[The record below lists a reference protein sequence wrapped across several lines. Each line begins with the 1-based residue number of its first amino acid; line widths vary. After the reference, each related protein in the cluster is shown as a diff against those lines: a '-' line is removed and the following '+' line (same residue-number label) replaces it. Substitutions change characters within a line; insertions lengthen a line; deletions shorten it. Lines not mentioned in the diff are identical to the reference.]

1 MIKKYL
7 IGLLFILFLQNSFA
21 QTLKDSVKYTLEPIT
36 ITATRLTEP
45 WIEIPLAVTPVAGLE
60 LNKKKGY
67 GLDEVLSIVPGVLTQ
82 SRYGNQDVRIAIRG
96 FGARGAG
103 ERSNAGTSRG
113 IRVILDGFP
122 ETEPD
127 GRTSFD
133 LIDLSSIERI
143 EVIRSNASTLWG
155 NAAGGIL
162 NLTSNTSFENPFAH
176 VQSSFGSFGYRKESM
191 NLGTFIG
198 NGRFFLSISNINS
211 DGWREHS
218 GSTRSFVNTG
228 IVSLLGERTTLGIF
242 LTGSSNLF
250 RIPGPLTQQQF
261 DNNPKQAQGDTLNY
275 KPTYLQRDERRFNR
289 LGRLGA
295 RLSHDLD
302 DNNGIT
308 FSIHVSPKYLQRSE
322 RNTFRD
328 FNRYHVG
335 GNITYQNRWVMDDKM
350 KNIFLLGTDE
360 AYQDGSI
367 LFYSLVDGTRGSS
380 LKTNKREGANSF
392 GIFGQDELMLNNFS
406 LVLGARFDD
415 VTYYNEDY
423 LNPKLSATK
432 SFSRITPKA
441 GITYRF
447 SQMHS
452 IYANLGGGIEIPA
465 GNETDPPSTFGQ
477 DTITSLNPLLEP
489 SRSTT
494 IEVGTKHIIA
504 FENNFLST
512 ITYDAA
518 FYYIDVKNDIIPYSG
533 GRFYFTAGKSRR
545 MGTEIGLTVQSTHG
559 ISLQCA
565 FTVTDNI
572 YSEYIIDSTYY
583 NKPGKYRNLKDNK
596 IAGIPGMMYKSTL
609 RYSPTFFA
617 NLFTEISIQGLSKY
631 YADDGNIL
639 SVPAYNNLNA
649 VIGIN
654 SIEIIAEKLSVNG
667 FFGVNN
673 ILDKSYAASAFIN
686 PDYDQAKL
694 NPIFLEPGLPRNFI
708 GSFDLRWNF

>member
-1 MIKKYL
+1 MIKNCL
-7 IGLLFILFLQNSFA
+7 MGFMVFLSLQNSFA
-21 QTLKDSVKYTLEPIT
+21 QTPKDSVQYTLQPIT
-36 ITATRLTEP
+36 ISATRLTEP
-45 WIEIPLAVTPVAGLE
+45 WIEIPLAVTPITGFDL
-60 LNKKKGY
+60 KQKKGY
-67 GLDEVLSIVPGVLTQ
+67 GLDEVLGIVPGVLTQ

-133 LIDLSSIERI
+133 LIDLAGIERI

-155 NAAGGIL
+155 NAAGGVL
-162 NLTSNTSFENPFAH
+162 NLSSNISFENPFAH
-176 VQSSFGSFGYRKESM
+176 LQLSFGSFGYRKEAI
-191 NLGTFIG
+191 NFGTFVG
-198 NGRFFLSISNINS
+198 NGRFFFSMSNTNF

-218 GSTRSFVNTG
+218 GSNRAFINTG
-228 IVSLLGERTTLGIF
+228 IVSPLGERTTLGVF

-261 DNNPKQAQGDTLNY
+261 DANPQQAQDDTSNY
-275 KPTYLQRDERRFNR
+275 KPTYVQRDERRFNR
-289 LGRLGA
+289 LGRLGV

-302 DNNGIT
+302 ENNGIT
-308 FSIHVSPKYLQRSE
+308 FSVYVSPKYLQRSE

-328 FNRYHVG
+328 FNRYHIG
-335 GNITYQNRWVMDDKM
+335 GNFTYQNRWVMNDKI

-360 AYQDGSI
+360 AYQDGAI
-367 LFYSLVDGTRGSS
+367 LFYSLVNGSRGGT

-392 GIFGQDELMLNNFS
+392 GIFLQDEFMLNNFS

-415 VTYYNEDY
+415 LTYYNEDY

-452 IYANLGGGIEIPA
+452 VYANLGGGIEIPA

-477 DTITSLNPLLEP
+477 DTLTSLNPLLEP
-489 SRSTT
+489 IRSITV
-494 IEVGTKHIIA
+494 EVGTKHIIV
-504 FENNFLST
+504 FENNFLRT
-512 ITYDAA
+512 LTYDAA
-518 FYYIDVKNDIIPYSG
+518 LYYIDVRNDIVPYNG
-533 GRFYFTAGKSRR
+533 GRFYFTAGRSRR
-545 MGTEIGLTVQSTHG
+545 MGAELGMTIQSTYG

-565 FTVTDNI
+565 FTLSDNI
-572 YSEYIIDSTYY
+572 YREYIIDSMYY
-583 NKPGKYRNLKDNK
+583 NNPGKYSDLKNNK
-596 IAGIPGMMYKSTL
+596 IAGIPEMMYKSTL
-609 RYSPTFFA
+609 RYSPTFFT
-617 NLFTEISIQGLSKY
+617 NLFAEMSIQGLSKY
-631 YADDGNIL
+631 YADDVNSL
-639 SVPAYNNLNA
+639 SVPAYNILSS

-654 SIEIIAEKLSVNG
+654 AIEIFKDKLLING
-667 FFGVNN
+667 FIGVNN
-673 ILDKSYAASAFIN
+673 VFDKSYAASAFIN
-686 PDYDQAKL
+686 PDYDQLKQ

-708 GSFDLRWNF
+708 GSLELRWDI

>member
-1 MIKKYL
+1 MIKKCL
-7 IGLLFILFLQNSFA
+7 IGLLSILFLQNSFA
-21 QTLKDSVKYTLEPIT
+21 QTLQDSVKYTLQPIT
-36 ITATRLTEP
+36 ISATRLTEP

-60 LNKKKGY
+60 LKQKKGY
-67 GLDEVLSIVPGVLTQ
+67 GLDEVLGIVPGVLTQ

-133 LIDLSSIERI
+133 LIDLASVERI

-162 NLTSNTSFENPFAH
+162 TLTSNTSFESPFADI
-176 VQSSFGSFGYRKESM
+176 QSSFGSFGYRKEAM
-191 NLGTFIG
+191 NIGTFVET
-198 NGRFFLSISNINS
+198 GRFFFSMSNTNF

-218 GSTRSFVNTG
+218 GSTRSFINAG
-228 IVSLLGERTTLGIF
+228 IVSSLGEQTTLGVF

-261 DNNPKQAQGDTLNY
+261 DANPKQAQGDTNNY
-275 KPTYLQRDERRFNR
+275 KPTYVQRDERRFNR
-289 LGRLGA
+289 LGRLGI

-302 DNNGIT
+302 DNNGIS
-308 FSIHVSPKYLQRSE
+308 FSVHASPKYLQRSE

-335 GNITYQNRWVMDDKM
+335 GNFTYQNRWTMSEEI

-360 AYQDGSI
+360 AYQDGAI
-367 LFYSLVDGTRGSS
+367 LFYNLVNGGRGNTV
-380 LKTNKREGANSF
+380 KTDKREGANSF
-392 GIFGQDELMLNNFS
+392 GIFAQNELMMSDVNI
-406 LVLGARFDD
+406 VLGARFDD
-415 VTYYNEDY
+415 VTYYSEDY
-423 LNPKLSATK
+423 LSPKLNATK
-432 SFSRITPKA
+432 SFSRVTPKA

-447 SQMHS
+447 SPMHS
-452 IYANLGGGIEIPA
+452 VYANLGGGIEIPA

-477 DTITSLNPLLEP
+477 DTLTSLNPLLEP
-489 SRSTT
+489 IRSTT
-494 IEVGTKHIIA
+494 IEVGTKHIIVV
-504 FENNFLST
+504 ENDILSAL
-512 ITYDAA
+512 TYDAA
-518 FYYIDVKNDIIPYSG
+518 FYYIDVRNDIVPYSG
-533 GRFYFTAGKSRR
+533 GKFYFTAGKARR
-545 MGTEIGLTVQSTHG
+545 IGGELGLTIQSPYG
-559 ISLQCA
+559 ITVQCA
-565 FTVTDNI
+565 FTLSDNV
-572 YSEYIIDSTYY
+572 YQEYMIDSMYY
-583 NKPGKYRNLKDNK
+583 KNPGKYRDLKNNK
-596 IAGIPGMMYKSTL
+596 IAGIPGMMYKSSL
-609 RYSPTFFA
+609 RYSPTFFT
-617 NLFTEISIQGLSKY
+617 NLFAEISIQGLSRY
-631 YADDGNIL
+631 YADDANTL
-639 SVPAYNNLNA
+639 SVPAYNNLNT

-654 SIEIIAEKLSVNG
+654 SIEIIEDKLSVNG

-708 GSFDLRWNF
+708 GSFNLLWNF